1 MIATDFTDAIRV
13 FQAAQDDQALQAGLR
28 SAVDV
33 LTTAFRNGKKVL
45 SAGNGGSAADSQ
57 HFAAE
62 LVGRYKRERRG
73 LPALSLTTD
82 TSVLTAWS
90 NDYAFETVFA
100 RQVEALGAPGD
111 VLVVISTSGNSK
123 NLLAATDAARGK
135 KLTVIGLLGGSG
147 GLLKSHVDL
156 ALVVPSNDTPRIQEV
171 HTLIIHSLSDE
182 IEQQLS

>member
-13 FQAAQDDQALQAGLR
+13 FQAAQADQALQVSLR

-33 LTTAFRNGKKVL
+33 LATAFRNGKKVL
-45 SAGNGGSAADSQ
+45 FAGNGGSAADCQ

-62 LVGRYKRERRG
+62 LVGRFKRERQG

-82 TSVLTAWS
+82 TSILTAWS

-111 VLVVISTSGNSK
+111 VLVVMSTSGNSK
-123 NLLAATDAARGK
+123 NLLAATQSAHAK
-135 KLTVIGLLGGSG
+135 ELKVIGLLGGSG
-147 GLLKSHVDL
+147 GSLKTFVDL
-156 ALVVPSNDTPRIQEV
+156 SLIVPSNDTPRIQEV